1 MNDLVDRVQRLLS
14 RIPRGAADWAA
25 VRRPATGRDRSFVK
39 YGAKRASV
47 VARPLPPAGT
57 FSVERAQDQGC

>member
-14 RIPRGAADWAA
+14 CLPTGAADRAA
-25 VRRPATGRDRSFVK
+25 VRRPATGRDRSVVK
-39 YGAKRASV
+39 YGATRASV

-57 FSVERAQDQGC
+57 FSVKRARDQGC